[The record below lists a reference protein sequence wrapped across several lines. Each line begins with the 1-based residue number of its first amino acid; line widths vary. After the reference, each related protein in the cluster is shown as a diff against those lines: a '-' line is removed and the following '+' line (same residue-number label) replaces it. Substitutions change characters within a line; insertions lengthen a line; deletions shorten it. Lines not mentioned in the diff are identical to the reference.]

1 MFNVL
6 WLGIYQKKVYENIF
20 RINRYII
27 KITEYQINIR
37 LILYFY
43 VPIKCNN
50 LYIT

>member
-1 MFNVL
+1 MIGYISEKGL
-6 WLGIYQKKVYENIF
+6 ENIF

-50 LYIT
+50 LYITKY